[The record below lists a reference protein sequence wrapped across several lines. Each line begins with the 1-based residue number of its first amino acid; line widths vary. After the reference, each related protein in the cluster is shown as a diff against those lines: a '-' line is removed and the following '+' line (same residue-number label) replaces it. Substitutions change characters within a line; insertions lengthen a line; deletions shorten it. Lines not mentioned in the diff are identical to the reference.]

1 MQQFNALNKLDCHKI
16 AFKKHSEICILSE
29 SNYLSIQFEY
39 LSNADP
45 YAIEIIQEIASKIIF
60 LNVHSTYLSII
71 RANIKFIDSHM
82 TDNFMKI

>member
-60 LNVHSTYLSII
+60 LNFHSTFI
-71 RANIKFIDSHM
+71 RANIKFIDIHM
-82 TDNFMKI
+82 TDNFMNI

>member
-1 MQQFNALNKLDCHKI
+1 MALVKYKLKVQQFNALNKLDCHKI

-45 YAIEIIQEIASKIIF
+45 YAIEIIQEISSGIIF
-60 LNVHSTYLSII
+60 LNFRSIL
-71 RANIKFIDSHM
+71 
-82 TDNFMKI
+82 